1 MQKGCNEFGCM
12 NPPEI
17 ISDEGL
23 MVRLQKRDTSAL
35 QSLHERYHGLLY
47 TVAMNVVHNP
57 FDAEEVLQ
65 DVFLHIWNRAESYSA
80 DKGRPLGWLV
90 MLVRRRAIDRLRQQ
104 SSYRRA
110 TSRFETNC
118 LHESERQ
125 MRSAE
130 SDRKA
135 CLDDL
140 RNLLRQQMH
149 RLPPAQKQAVE
160 MTFFAGMSQREIAAV
175 TSLPLGTVKTRIE
188 LGLRKLA
195 HLLVTARLEM
205 A

>member
-1 MQKGCNEFGCM
+1 MKFPDLM
-12 NPPEI
+12 T
-17 ISDEGL
+17 DEAL
-23 MVRLQKRDTSAL
+23 MACLQQREVAAL
-35 QSLHERYHGLLY
+35 QNLHERYRGLLH

-57 FDAEEVLQ
+57 LDAEEVLQ
-65 DVFLHIWNRAESYSA
+65 DVFLHIWNRAETYSPE
-80 DKGRPLGWLV
+80 KGRPLGWLV

-110 TSRFETNC
+110 TSRFEADC
-118 LHESERQ
+118 VQESERH

-140 RNLLRQQMH
+140 RNLLRAQLH

-160 MTFFAGMSQREIAAV
+160 MTFFAGMSQREIASA

-188 LGLRKLA
+188 LGLRKLS

>member
-1 MQKGCNEFGCM
+1 M
-12 NPPEI
+12 NCPDPKT
-17 ISDEGL
+17 DEDL
-23 MVRLQKRDTSAL
+23 MVSLQQRDTTAL
-35 QSLHERYHGLLY
+35 QSLHERYHGLLH
-47 TVAMNVVHNP
+47 TVAMNVVHSP
-57 FDAEEVLQ
+57 LDAEEVLQ
-65 DVFLHIWNRAESYSA
+65 DVFLHIWNRAETYSA
-80 DKGRPLGWLV
+80 EKGRPLGWLV

-110 TSRFETNC
+110 TSRFEANC
-118 LHESERQ
+118 LQENERH

-140 RNLLRQQMH
+140 RNLLRQQLH

-160 MTFFAGMSQREIAAV
+160 MTFFAGMSQREIASA

>member
-1 MQKGCNEFGCM
+1 MT
-12 NPPEI
+12 
-17 ISDEGL
+17 GL
-23 MVRLQKRDTSAL
+23 LQREPVAL
-35 QSLHERYHGLLY
+35 QQLHDRYHGLLH

-57 FDAEEVLQ
+57 LDAEEVIQ
-65 DVFLHIWNRAESYSA
+65 DVFLHIWNRAEAYSA
-80 DKGRPLGWLV
+80 EKGKPLSWLV

-110 TSRFETNC
+110 TSRFEETC
-118 LHESERQ
+118 AHEHERSL
-125 MRSAE
+125 RYAE

-140 RNLLRQQMH
+140 RNLLKRQLH

-160 MTFFAGMSQREIAAV
+160 MTFFAGMSQREIASA

-188 LGLRKLA
+188 LGLRKLS
-195 HLLVTARLEM
+195 HLLVTTRMEM